1 MLADANIHKSAVA
14 RQADIT
20 VDRVLDL
27 YTSIVAGFLSA
38 EHMQL
43 FLEAAVPVIRAGMG
57 AAHSVSSSAYARTR
71 RNEGERGRF
80 QFPRQRTPNDEQIA
94 SSLKYLGFVAPRKR
108 QQEGEVTWEVPLTDD
123 DPVLTE
129 RALGG
134 GVGRRIVQQAMD
146 SMVAAQRADERA
158 LGWARVTQGD
168 SRVCYFCSML
178 ESRGAVYKAQSW
190 LDSDS
195 RFRDNLMPPEV
206 LSGELGAK
214 THDHCR
220 CVLTPIFTRD
230 SDVIENAD
238 KLYST
243 WLEVQ
248 RRYARVASQL
258 GWDMKQVW
266 RLWWEGRIDDA
277 IVRKMS

>member
-1 MLADANIHKSAVA
+1 MRSCVRFFELGHHAVN
-14 RQADIT
+14 
-20 VDRVLDL
+20 
-27 YTSIVAGFLSA
+27 
-38 EHMQL
+38 
-43 FLEAAVPVIRAGMG
+43 
-57 AAHSVSSSAYARTR
+57 SVSSSAYARTR
-71 RNEGERGRF
+71 RNEGVSGRF

-108 QQEGEVTWEVPLTDD
+108 QQGGDVLWEVPLTDD
-123 DPVLTE
+123 DPALTE

-134 GVGRRIVQQAMD
+134 GVGRRVVQQAMD
-146 SMVAAQRADERA
+146 SMVAAQRADARA

-178 ESRGAVYKAQSW
+178 ESRGHVYKSQSW
-190 LDSDS
+190 VDSDR
-195 RFRDNLMPPEV
+195 RFVDNLMPPEV

-214 THDHCR
+214 AHDHCR
-220 CVLTPIFTRD
+220 CVLTPVFTRD
-230 SDVIENAD
+230 SDVVKNAD

-243 WLEVQ
+243 WLDVQ
-248 RRYARVASQL
+248 RRYEKVAAQL

-277 IVRKMS
+277 IVRRMS